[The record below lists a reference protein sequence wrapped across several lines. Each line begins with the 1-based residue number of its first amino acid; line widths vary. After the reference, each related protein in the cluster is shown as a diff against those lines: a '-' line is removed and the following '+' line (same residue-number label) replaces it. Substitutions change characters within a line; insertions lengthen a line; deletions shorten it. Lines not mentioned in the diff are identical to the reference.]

1 MNQGDELGALSP
13 KSLFSASTL
22 NYVVC
27 DSMFC
32 RLHIWT
38 ESEWT
43 ARSPSERPI
52 RSERVPGLGW
62 LVAIPVHG
70 LN

>member
-1 MNQGDELGALSP
+1 MNKSDEVGALGP
-13 KSLFSASTL
+13 RSLFSASAPH
-22 NYVVC
+22 YVVC
-27 DSMFC
+27 DSMSC
-32 RLHIWT
+32 RLHVWA
-38 ESEWT
+38 ESEWA
-43 ARSPSERPI
+43 ARSTSERPI